1 MNTSIQPMDLTK
13 RFKDGL
19 INYNLSYEEIL
30 ENNWKYCGGT
40 NGRHYNYYRLLFNDA
55 PFPDKTTKCICGH
68 RIKENCYITDST
80 RIITLG
86 NCCIKKFIEKNTRT
100 CEKCGNQ
107 HKNRVVNRCNQC
119 RIGHCD
125 KCNKIINKK
134 YKKCYRCKDNKN

>member
-68 RIKENCYITDST
+68 KIKENCYITDST
-80 RIITLG
+80 RILTLG

-134 YKKCYRCKDNKN
+134 